1 MNKRSEQL
9 FERMKEMKN
18 LQLKYKLRII
28 AFIIFLLTMNLGL
41 NIVSENDLSKY
52 YKPKN
57 SLELEAAFNN
67 KSQKE
72 EFLNIYVKSGD
83 TIWKIVEDNYQY
95 ISKPFYINFRDVVD
109 IVIELNGGSE
119 IAPGQLIKIP
129 KKL

>member
-1 MNKRSEQL
+1 
-9 FERMKEMKN
+9 MKN